1 MRKYYKYLGV
11 GEDMTKP
18 IIGIVT
24 KHFDKD
30 YVRPDMYIRDEVKQA
45 VFDNGGV
52 AIGILLP
59 RDEKLTVNDNWNNNL
74 TEEEFNN
81 LITQINLC
89 DGIIFQGGGACDNYE
104 IIAAK
109 YCYDNN
115 IPTLGICCGQ
125 NVMVRALGG
134 TTKRMDNPEDHQQ
147 QDKAYVHSITLNE
160 DSRIY
165 KIINKREIMVNSR
178 HKKITVTHPKLNVA
192 ATTKEGYPEIV
203 ESPDKT
209 FYIAV
214 QFHPESLY
222 KFDENMNSIFKAFID
237 VCSNRR

>member
-1 MRKYYKYLGV
+1 
-11 GEDMTKP
+11 MTKP

-24 KHFDKD
+24 KRFDKD
-30 YVRPDMYIRDEVKQA
+30 
-45 VFDNGGV
+45 
-52 AIGILLP
+52 
-59 RDEKLTVNDNWNNNL
+59 
-74 TEEEFNN
+74 
-81 LITQINLC
+81 
-89 DGIIFQGGGACDNYE
+89 
-104 IIAAK
+104 
-109 YCYDNN
+109 
-115 IPTLGICCGQ
+115 
-125 NVMVRALGG
+125 
-134 TTKRMDNPEDHQQ
+134 
-147 QDKAYVHSITLNE
+147 YVHSITLNE

-237 VCSNRR
+237 VCSNGR

>member
-1 MRKYYKYLGV
+1 
-11 GEDMTKP
+11 MTKP

-59 RDEKLTVNDNWNNNL
+59 RDEKLTVNDKWNNNL

-125 NVMVRALGG
+125 NIMVRALGG
-134 TTKRMDNPEDHQQ
+134 TTKRMDSPEDHLQN
-147 QDKAYVHSITLNE
+147 DKEYVHLITLKK
-160 DSRIY
+160 DSKIY

-178 HKKITVTHPKLNVA
+178 HKKITITHPNLD
-192 ATTKEGYPEIV
+192 ATAITKEGYPEIV

-222 KFDENMNSIFKAFID
+222 KFDENMNNIFRYFIKI
-237 VCSNRR
+237 CK